1 MKKHNKGKSKMRKLH
16 EIIEKNY
23 NIGAIAKIEK
33 TTNGSG
39 NTYMIE
45 TNVGKYIAKV
55 NERIDFVSI
64 YNKVERA
71 LNSLGFIQSC
81 IIKTTKNKIM
91 ASEGV
96 VLYEYINGEN
106 HLVLSEAQS
115 NNAIKYMKEYNKA
128 LKMVPFNKEEI
139 SVINYWDKARSLDF
153 IIRELPTL
161 TNKSQ
166 LEEIDRKNICET
178 INILTN
184 NKLALE
190 KQGKQLIHS
199 DLGADNF
206 IFQGNEVISIIDFTP
221 DNNHEL
227 YSLCQFIYWNYLWSA
242 NDFDIRKVNNY
253 LSIYNSDGALDNE
266 DKGFYLLLLNTALY
280 RITGP
285 LIDKHERGIS
295 DYSSLKKRFF
305 ILDKLLKNLTK
316 FYDI

>member
-1 MKKHNKGKSKMRKLH
+1 MRKLH

-161 TNKSQ
+161 TNKLQ

-221 DNNHEL
+221 DNNHDYILFVNL
-227 YSLCQFIYWNYLWSA
+227 YI
-242 NDFDIRKVNNY
+242 
-253 LSIYNSDGALDNE
+253 
-266 DKGFYLLLLNTALY
+266 
-280 RITGP
+280 
-285 LIDKHERGIS
+285 GIICG
-295 DYSSLKKRFF
+295 LKM
-305 ILDKLLKNLTK
+305 ILTLEKST
-316 FYDI
+316 II